1 MEGLMKTTIMTLA
14 TFAALTLTASTGAH
28 ALPVVGKGDL
38 NRHCVAKYQPRG
50 IQAMADPYTA
60 PLSGQLRCRL
70 TSIAGFT
77 NENQSNGEVCRRLTG
92 NARWSNQGNRVR
104 CGGAGSAGD
113 PLQCAEPGR
122 FQPLYALGLERPR
135 IRLPIDA
142 IRRAIACRQLNSAS
156 ESNAQTSKRM

>member
-1 MEGLMKTTIMTLA
+1 MKTTIMTLA

-104 CGGAGSAGD
+104 CGGASVA
-113 PLQCAEPGR
+113 PAQPVIRYNVPNRAVFNRCTRWVWNGR
-122 FQPLYALGLERPR
+122 AYV
-135 IRLPIDA
+135 
-142 IRRAIACRQLNSAS
+142 CR
-156 ESNAQTSKRM
+156 